1 MLLLSLPRSR
11 VTSPG
16 AVSTPIPGMIH
27 LPIDDFIP
35 QILAASGPGRNLVIV
50 AEPGAGKTTRV
61 PAAIVERAGLTRDY
75 PAVVVLQPR
84 RVAARTVAERIA
96 EERGW
101 SLGEQVG
108 YHVRFDRRVGP
119 RTRLRVVTEG
129 ILTRQLLDDPFLD
142 GVGCVVLDEFHERS
156 LYTDVAI
163 ALLREVQTTVRPNL
177 SIVVMSATLSA
188 EPVARFLGD
197 CPVLRVPGR
206 TYPVEVVYRPGAGPV
221 PQRVADAVLETLDT
235 GAGDV
240 LAFLAGADDIRRTSS
255 LLRDR
260 PGVSVLPLHGSLPP
274 AEQQRA
280 LRPAP
285 AGLRKVVLATNIAET
300 SLTIDGVR
308 TVIDSG
314 LAKIAGYDPQRGM
327 DRLDLRRI
335 SRASADQRA
344 GRAGRTGPGRCV
356 RLWAESES
364 IEPFEVPEIRR
375 VDLAPTV
382 LSLHAWG
389 KPDVREF
396 GWFESPDEPVLAAAE
411 RLLEMLGAL
420 DSAGQITPIGRK
432 LSNVPTHPRLARL
445 LLAASD
451 TGRPADGATLAAL
464 LSEKDLLLPDR
475 SGPRE
480 TRTVADSDLIF
491 RMILLEQAVKARF
504 SPSLVDQGIDPG
516 AARSVCQLRD
526 DLLRLVRSSH
536 ARSNRVATDD
546 ELLRLVL
553 PAYPDRVCR
562 RRQNDPAAGVMVD
575 GRGVRLA
582 PESAVRSGEFF
593 IAVELRHDPRSPR
606 AEAAVRIASRVD
618 FEWLGQT
625 FPGSIRIDRGAEFDP
640 ERERVVGF
648 VRTYYRDLLL
658 SDDPH
663 AAVDPAQA
671 AAALGAALRP
681 RAGELFRADP
691 DAESV
696 LERVALLRAA
706 LSEHHW
712 PDWSDERLGDLII
725 EHAAGKR
732 TVAEVRSGLAPL
744 LLSHLQYPLD
754 RLLESE
760 APATMEV
767 PSGNRLAIR
776 YVPGQKPPT
785 ISVRLQEIFGWAETP
800 RIAQGRV
807 RVRVE
812 LLGPNYRPVQ
822 LTDDLKNFWAT
833 TYFQVRKDLRARYPK
848 HAWPEDPLTATA
860 QAKGRPTR

>member
-1 MLLLSLPRSR
+1 
-11 VTSPG
+11 
-16 AVSTPIPGMIH
+16 MIR

-35 QILAASGPGRNLVIV
+35 QIVAALAPGRNLVIV

-61 PAAIVERAGLTRDY
+61 PAAIVEVAGLTRDY

-84 RVAARTVAERIA
+84 RVAARSVAERIA

-101 SLGEQVG
+101 VLGEQVG

-119 RTRLRVVTEG
+119 RTRLRIVTEG
-129 ILTRQLLDDPFLD
+129 ILTRQLLDAPFLE

-156 LYTDVAI
+156 LFTDVAI

-197 CPVLRVPGR
+197 CPILRVPGR
-206 TYPVEVVYRPGAGPV
+206 TYPVEVVYRPGLGAGGGPV
-221 PQRVADAVLETLDT
+221 PQRVADAVDEAIDT
-235 GAGDV
+235 EAGDV
-240 LAFLAGADDIRRTSS
+240 LAFLAGADDIRRTSN

-260 PGVSVLPLHGSLPP
+260 QGVIVLPLHGSLPP

-285 AGLRKVVLATNIAET
+285 AGSRKVVLATNIAET

-314 LAKIAGYDPQRGM
+314 LAKIAGYDPERGM

-356 RLWAESES
+356 RLWAESEP
-364 IEPFEVPEIRR
+364 IEPFELPEIRR

-396 GWFESPDEPVLAAAE
+396 GWFESPDEAVLAAAE
-411 RLLEMLGAL
+411 RLLQMLGAL
-420 DSAGQITPIGRK
+420 DSAGQITPIGRR
-432 LSNVPTHPRLARL
+432 LSNVPAHPRLARL

-451 TGRPADGATLAAL
+451 AGRPADGATLAAL
-464 LSEKDLLLPDR
+464 LSEKDLLLPDP

-480 TRTVADSDLIF
+480 TRTVADSDLIY
-491 RMILLEQAVKARF
+491 RMMLLEQAVQARF

-526 DLLRLVRSSH
+526 DLLRLVPASH
-536 ARSNRVATDD
+536 AKSNRVATDD
-546 ELLRLVL
+546 DLLRLVL

-562 RRQNDPAAGVMVD
+562 RRQNDPAAGVMVG
-575 GRGVRLA
+575 GRGVRLT
-582 PESAVRSGEFF
+582 PESAVRSGLFF
-593 IAVELRHDPRSPR
+593 VAVELRHDPRSPR
-606 AEAAVRIASRVD
+606 AEAAARIASRIDV
-618 FEWLGQT
+618 EWLGQT

-640 ERERVVGF
+640 ERERIIGF

-663 AAVDPAQA
+663 AAVDPSQA

-681 RAGELFRADP
+681 RAAELFRADP
-691 DAESV
+691 AAESV
-696 LERVALLRAA
+696 LTRVALLRAA
-706 LSEHHW
+706 LGEHPWPEWSE
-712 PDWSDERLGDLII
+712 EQLGELII
-725 EHAAGKR
+725 GHSAGKR
-732 TVAEVRSGLAPL
+732 TVAEVRSGLAAL
-744 LLSHLQYPLD
+744 LLSHLHHPLD

-760 APATMEV
+760 APATMQV

-776 YVPGQKPPT
+776 YAPGQPPT
-785 ISVRLQEIFGWAETP
+785 ISVRLQEIFGWTETP
-800 RIAQGRV
+800 RIAHGRV
-807 RVRVE
+807 RLRVE

-860 QAKGRPTR
+860 QAKGRPTKL